1 MNCHKMLV
9 FELNLRLVP
18 LSIFTLLSQCQSV
31 RVSQCHMLSDELV
44 LVIRMRREIETSI
57 GHTNDRVD
65 LSQRVRAEI
74 DQKCGRGETGL
85 V

>member
-1 MNCHKMLV
+1 
-9 FELNLRLVP
+9 
-18 LSIFTLLSQCQSV
+18 
-31 RVSQCHMLSDELV
+31 MLSDELV

-57 GHTNDRVD
+57 GHTNDRVG
-65 LSQRVRAEI
+65 LSQIVRAEI

>member
-1 MNCHKMLV
+1 MKCHKMLV
-9 FELNLRLVP
+9 FELDLRPAP
-18 LSIFTLLSQCQSV
+18 LSIFTLLSQSV
-31 RVSQCHMLSDELV
+31 SECHMLSDELV

-57 GHTNDRVD
+57 GHTNDKVG
-65 LSQRVRAEI
+65 LSQIVRAEI